1 MKQLEEEKNILLTGL
16 DIVDK
21 ARDWYHKQVVHV
33 EEKQK
38 YVGKTSYN
46 DSNLESYQER
56 MNFQK
61 ARVNEVNQQ
70 LKTLMES
77 TEKGFPLHMNLA
89 MRSSTNADE
98 STVKMLKDQNRQ
110 LTQEI
115 SQKSDKIAQLEQE
128 KSSLIR
134 DLFDARAKNKN
145 YDDTTF
151 M

>member
-1 MKQLEEEKNILLTGL
+1 
-16 DIVDK
+16 
-21 ARDWYHKQVVHV
+21 
-33 EEKQK
+33 
-38 YVGKTSYN
+38 
-46 DSNLESYQER
+46 
-56 MNFQK
+56 
-61 ARVNEVNQQ
+61 
-70 LKTLMES
+70 MES